1 MSKKQVAVVGLGYW
15 GLRCAVTLSD
25 LFPDF
30 ELLLVESDGR
40 KRSRAQNSFP
50 RSKVL
55 ALYQDLADSDV
66 GTVLFAV
73 VATPPGSH
81 ADITLFLLRAGVSV
95 LLEKPFSLN
104 KSDLEEA
111 HELRGGGVVLGA
123 GYLYAHNPL
132 VLFVRD
138 LISSGEYGELLHVES
153 IRQGFGAFRHD
164 VSIVRDLLVHDISI
178 AICLFEERA
187 ITVRSAKANLVAHT
201 GFHSE
206 VEATFS
212 VENSTSFTARCS
224 QIRPRKIRTLTFFF
238 RSAIV
243 LIDEMNPTKK
253 VRLFELPTGLLDGP
267 KPRPQAPNEYLELRE
282 VSSHSF
288 EEDALS
294 PLGHSLS
301 KFARAVLSGED
312 FATGIEFANQV
323 ASLADNV
330 EQEIAA
336 TGVAGAQ

>member
-1 MSKKQVAVVGLGYW
+1 MSKTQVAVVGLGYW
-15 GLRCAVTLSD
+15 GLRCAATLSD

-55 ALYQDLADSDV
+55 ARYHDLADS
-66 GTVLFAV
+66 GLGKVLFAV

-81 ADITLFLLRAGVSV
+81 AEITLFLLRAGVSV
-95 LLEKPFSLN
+95 LLEKPFNLN
-104 KSDLEEA
+104 KSELEEV
-111 HELRGGGVVLGA
+111 HELRGGGVELGA

-138 LISSGEYGELLHVES
+138 LISSGEYGELVHVES
-153 IRQGFGAFRHD
+153 IRQGFGAFRQD

-178 AICLFEERA
+178 AICLFEGKS
-187 ITVRSAKANLVAHT
+187 ISVQSAKANLVAHT

-212 VENSTSFTARCS
+212 IENSTSFTALCS

-238 RSAIV
+238 KSAIV
-243 LIDEMNPTKK
+243 LIDEMNPTEK
-253 VRLFELPTGLLDGP
+253 VRLFELPTGLLDG
-267 KPRPQAPNEYLELRE
+267 KRPLSQAPNEYLELRE
-282 VSSHSF
+282 VSFHSF
-288 EEDALS
+288 EEDTLS

-312 FATGIEFANQV
+312 FDTGIEFANQV
-323 ASLADNV
+323 ASLAENV
-330 EQEIAA
+330 EQEIAF
-336 TGVAGAQ
+336 TRVAGAR